1 MSTKYRS
8 GLTRA
13 VVTATAIGVLAGL
26 AAPVATAAEPTL
38 KATSMAAAA
47 PLPEATQEEKVNA
60 IRALGVDIDNTWL
73 VLRDRDFVFKIFD
86 TADSV
91 RFPLVKDGALQ
102 AYRDGDQ
109 ASTLFIRTTI
119 TELAGRD
126 RDNYAR
132 SQLERDQARKLKQSA
147 AALIAM
153 PVTDQQLDLGYRD
166 FIYELWR
173 FATGYP
179 KVKAAALTAFGAS
192 EPDQK
197 IFLASGLL
205 AAKRQD
211 QQDAID
217 ADSQK
222 RRARRHATRGR
233 TPPPSSRWPPT
244 TLCSTFRTTSSSG
257 SFSRRPSPA
266 RRSRSPGRPR

>member
-1 MSTKYRS
+1 
-8 GLTRA
+8 
-13 VVTATAIGVLAGL
+13 
-26 AAPVATAAEPTL
+26 
-38 KATSMAAAA
+38 
-47 PLPEATQEEKVNA
+47 
-60 IRALGVDIDNTWL
+60 
-73 VLRDRDFVFKIFD
+73 
-86 TADSV
+86 
-91 RFPLVKDGALQ
+91 
-102 AYRDGDQ
+102 YRDGDQ

-173 FATGYP
+173 FATRYP

-217 ADSQK
+217 ADRQK
-222 RRARRHATRGR
+222 TEAEKARQKARNARPKTAGSPARSRRRPRTASCGRGWS
-233 TPPPSSRWPPT
+233 PPPTRRSPVRTTPSRRSSRT
-244 TLCSTFRTTSSSG
+244 VSTPSRSSR
-257 SFSRRPSPA
+257 SRRPPLASRASTSRAPQATPTSGRATRAPTA
-266 RRSRSPGRPR
+266 RLSSTRPRGR